1 GITYYTDASSVEE
14 LFKIL
19 LEYAGVELS
28 VTSSIEP
35 LFEKLGQTVLASA
48 QIKQFDVKILPNELI
63 NDSQLIE
70 SNPSVELSILGVTN
84 LNIHSVCK
92 QSLEHNELHSA
103 NVQAGIRV
111 QRVKQE
117 FNLSLLRLVYQFY
130 TVVGNAFEYISMD
143 EIGKTD
149 TNIFQQQNDPLINY
163 SRTTTIN
170 DIDNFAQRS
179 FQLNT
184 LLINNNDL
192 ISTERECWKKL
203 RELVAIYQTST
214 DIKQLPTIS
223 KHQRSVSDL
232 SNDDSLEEGKNIP
245 FQLIP
250 TKNVITN
257 ETLLL
262 SAFGWL
268 IIDEINYT
276 ASLGGL
282 KVDGRMG
289 KVQGSISLSQR
300 LRALQANTNHHN
312 SKKYDG
318 SLIVQIGST
327 SLSLKETL
335 STSSDTHLNNSTS
348 RLNETASNTS
358 LSTRQI
364 SVLDIIVGKSRA
376 LTSLQTRSKNLRL
389 SGVTNIGTIAMD
401 VPLRPQ
407 EVHDLVNRA
416 GRLITSYVQ
425 EFLPGDTEESSTV
438 LSKTN
443 DELQQINTN
452 VNNTIQ
458 EINLPT
464 TTEQIPKKKRLHIHR
479 KRKLSSH
486 LPVDI
491 LQTQTSISSLPKKPI
506 FEVHIIA
513 HCQGMTFSTTLLSTL
528 KAQYKIGIVEG
539 VANLGSTKSRFTAVV
554 HEHALHFLNNNNNN
568 TNNLHQLPTVSSD
581 NHVRIDFPQIRC
593 YGNYIIEQEEHNQ
606 SKAHLNLRTNIDLL
620 KLTITADFLAQ
631 LVFVSK
637 VIIHEINEILG
648 KVSGVDQFQ
657 FQTAES
663 KTKDKDLTISD
674 NNDNDFNE
682 DEDEQEKI
690 STTPFIYKI
699 NISMKGFQVIGQ
711 TPSDT
716 VVKFE
721 NGDKKVPISIKLT
734 NYDEQNSLLLYN
746 KSLINAL
753 LNIKLSLGQLLHTG
767 NFQDAAYFK
776 TKLLLKNSFQLD
788 DLEKKAYFLRLNKPS
803 FYWQS
808 GAIDKGILF
817 WLNYKNTYDYWN
829 EQRGAFTTPTTDSTH
844 IRSLVNVQPLPTKNN
859 ELNLMF
865 QLHIIDLGI
874 AIPLHQVDQP
884 TKLSTTTDHQSNQ
897 ILNQR
902 QTTTTTLDE
911 SSDFLVFTLDQTT
924 ISACSCGA
932 IISSGSFEGF
942 CFRFAENFQQT
953 NPNWKP
959 TPSSTSSNVIL
970 NACCVPSGQYLMH
983 SRAKHIANSSSPK
996 WFLNVQWDMKG
1007 IDINIDSVI
1016 SKRFS
1021 QLIRIITATQLIEHD
1036 NHKNNDNDLSK
1047 NSNLNDTQMLIDV
1060 LGFLFFFVTK

>member
-1 GITYYTDASSVEE
+1 
-14 LFKIL
+14 
-19 LEYAGVELS
+19 
-28 VTSSIEP
+28 
-35 LFEKLGQTVLASA
+35 
-48 QIKQFDVKILPNELI
+48 
-63 NDSQLIE
+63 
-70 SNPSVELSILGVTN
+70 
-84 LNIHSVCK
+84 
-92 QSLEHNELHSA
+92 
-103 NVQAGIRV
+103 
-111 QRVKQE
+111 
-117 FNLSLLRLVYQFY
+117 
-130 TVVGNAFEYISMD
+130 
-143 EIGKTD
+143 
-149 TNIFQQQNDPLINY
+149 
-163 SRTTTIN
+163 
-170 DIDNFAQRS
+170 
-179 FQLNT
+179 
-184 LLINNNDL
+184 
-192 ISTERECWKKL
+192 
-203 RELVAIYQTST
+203 
-214 DIKQLPTIS
+214 
-223 KHQRSVSDL
+223 
-232 SNDDSLEEGKNIP
+232 
-245 FQLIP
+245 
-250 TKNVITN
+250 
-257 ETLLL
+257 
-262 SAFGWL
+262 
-268 IIDEINYT
+268 
-276 ASLGGL
+276 
-282 KVDGRMG
+282 
-289 KVQGSISLSQR
+289 
-300 LRALQANTNHHN
+300 
-312 SKKYDG
+312 
-318 SLIVQIGST
+318 
-327 SLSLKETL
+327 
-335 STSSDTHLNNSTS
+335 
-348 RLNETASNTS
+348 
-358 LSTRQI
+358 
-364 SVLDIIVGKSRA
+364 
-376 LTSLQTRSKNLRL
+376 
-389 SGVTNIGTIAMD
+389 
-401 VPLRPQ
+401 
-407 EVHDLVNRA
+407 
-416 GRLITSYVQ
+416 
-425 EFLPGDTEESSTV
+425 FLPGDTEESSTV

-464 TTEQIPKKKRLHIHR
+464 TTEQIPKNKRLHIHR

-808 GAIDKGILF
+808 GAIDKG
-817 WLNYKNTYDYWN
+817 
-829 EQRGAFTTPTTDSTH
+829 
-844 IRSLVNVQPLPTKNN
+844 
-859 ELNLMF
+859 
-865 QLHIIDLGI
+865 
-874 AIPLHQVDQP
+874 
-884 TKLSTTTDHQSNQ
+884 
-897 ILNQR
+897 
-902 QTTTTTLDE
+902 
-911 SSDFLVFTLDQTT
+911 
-924 ISACSCGA
+924 
-932 IISSGSFEGF
+932 
-942 CFRFAENFQQT
+942 NF
-953 NPNWKP
+953 N
-959 TPSSTSSNVIL
+959 
-970 NACCVPSGQYLMH
+970 
-983 SRAKHIANSSSPK
+983 
-996 WFLNVQWDMKG
+996 
-1007 IDINIDSVI
+1007 
-1016 SKRFS
+1016 
-1021 QLIRIITATQLIEHD
+1021 
-1036 NHKNNDNDLSK
+1036 
-1047 NSNLNDTQMLIDV
+1047 
-1060 LGFLFFFVTK
+1060 